1 MKKALS
7 ILSNILISL
16 GDLYQNGMYKTAG
29 VLVQNMSFCADKFE
43 EEDFNPYLNILLN
56 MKMFNT
62 ENHVLQFAYDE
73 ASMIIQGHF
82 MSKDIEDSDDDI
94 ESTHELEC
102 EL

>member
-1 MKKALS
+1 MKKTLS

-29 VLVQNMSFCADKFE
+29 VLVQNMAFNADVFT

-56 MKMFNT
+56 MKIFNT

-73 ASMIIQGHF
+73 ANIIVQGHF
-82 MSKDIEDSDDDI
+82 MSKYFEDSDDND
-94 ESTHELEC
+94 SDLELVC

>member
-1 MKKALS
+1 MKKTLS

-16 GDLYQNGMYKTAG
+16 GDLYQDGMYKTAG

-43 EEDFNPYLNILLN
+43 KEDFNPYLNILLN
-56 MKMFNT
+56 MKMFHT

-73 ASMIIQGHF
+73 ANMIVQGHF
-82 MSKDIEDSDDDI
+82 MSKYFEDSDDND
-94 ESTHELEC
+94 SDLELVC

>member
-1 MKKALS
+1 MKKTLS

-29 VLVQNMSFCADKFE
+29 VLIQNMAFNADEFK
-43 EEDFNPYLNILLN
+43 EEDFNPYLNILLD

-73 ASMIIQGHF
+73 ANIIVQGYF
-82 MSKDIEDSDDDI
+82 MSKYFEDSDDND
-94 ESTHELEC
+94 SDLELVC